1 MPITVCFNDW
11 TARTPERKVIS
22 TTRDCDRP
30 LPYPLASWA
39 HHSTFSRSSA
49 EIPSTAQT
57 PSSTKSTLKRAA
69 THVKSSS
76 QTHAA
81 GDHSRS
87 ASDQYSVPAAPN
99 FTMQPVHMS
108 AVRRCGGVVEE
119 ERLSPSQYR
128 YLAHVG
134 VSQHRAGMQVHHAA
148 VSFYP
153 CCCEDGYNCA
163 SDRGCCRSS
172 WNLLLLRN
180 PRPFL
185 GEALMSRCCGRHA
198 MMGAI
203 GCAGWVRR
211 GGVVHLS
218 SGSWTWLRGV
228 LLTSPMSDSVLDDM
242 DIPQREDGNEAGSPA
257 WAERNVPVPIHDHA
271 APGKAA
277 QDRMPRERSKWLHD
291 DPVSSSR
298 NKRELQSHPAYPSTQ
313 LGLLLTRVPRLL
325 IGIQ

>member
-30 LPYPLASWA
+30 LPYPSASWA

-69 THVKSSS
+69 AHVKSSS

-81 GDHSRS
+81 GDHSQS
-87 ASDQYSVPAAPN
+87 ASDQYSARQHPILPCN
-99 FTMQPVHMS
+99 QCIC
-108 AVRRCGGVVEE
+108 RRCGGAAAWLRKNDFHHHSIGTLLMSASASTELE
-119 ERLSPSQYR
+119 CR
-128 YLAHVG
+128 YTTPPCRFPLA
-134 VSQHRAGMQVHHAA
+134 AA
-148 VSFYP
+148 RT
-153 CCCEDGYNCA
+153 DTNCA

-203 GCAGWVRR
+203 GSAGWVRR

-242 DIPQREDGNEAGSPA
+242 DIPQREDGNKAGSPA
-257 WAERNVPVPIHDHA
+257 
-271 APGKAA
+271 
-277 QDRMPRERSKWLHD
+277 
-291 DPVSSSR
+291 
-298 NKRELQSHPAYPSTQ
+298 
-313 LGLLLTRVPRLL
+313 
-325 IGIQ
+325 